1 MIIRRED
8 NRTIGTIDITDFV
21 PLHSR
26 GAVGIALHA
35 DCRGAGYASDA
46 LNLLCD
52 YAFDFYKFHQL
63 YAHVATENEASM
75 KLFAS
80 CGFAQCGL
88 LKDWLSTSEGYKD
101 AALMQRIKI
110 TLNESGK

>member
-1 MIIRRED
+1 ML
-8 NRTIGTIDITDFV
+8 F
-21 PLHSR
+21 
-26 GAVGIALHA
+26 
-35 DCRGAGYASDA
+35 
-46 LNLLCD
+46 
-52 YAFDFYKFHQL
+52 
-63 YAHVATENEASM
+63 AHVATENEASM

>member
-1 MIIRRED
+1 MEYESGVNGRFHFA
-8 NRTIGTIDITDFV
+8 GV
-21 PLHSR
+21 P
-26 GAVGIALHA
+26 AYQ
-35 DCRGAGYASDA
+35 GYASDA

-52 YAFDFYKFHQL
+52 YAFDFLQIHQL